1 MRLAAQHPAESGAS
15 IARYAVTPNTPG
27 QDRRSIPDKLRTV
40 TQPEPGEGSNRIDA
54 GGHHAGYRT
63 SLRLIFAA
71 PRRTAAGI
79 LFWGGLLAFAS
90 AAEPV
95 MRFSQKNVR
104 EAVKAVVAAQ
114 LGALQAGQF
123 EAAYVFAARG
133 IRAQF
138 DVRLFG
144 QLMKRGYAP
153 LLQHQQADLGI
164 VRDNGAGTA
173 ELLVTVADRLKR
185 STRYHYWLVNEA
197 AGWRISGVVLEP
209 QPPPGDT

>member
-1 MRLAAQHPAESGAS
+1 METGDHP
-15 IARYAVTPNTPG
+15 T
-27 QDRRSIPDKLRTV
+27 
-40 TQPEPGEGSNRIDA
+40 
-54 GGHHAGYRT
+54 GGRT
-63 SLRLIFAA
+63 SRRLNRAA
-71 PRRTAAGI
+71 YRRAATGL
-79 LFWGGLLAFAS
+79 LFLSGLLAFAC

-104 EAVKAVVAAQ
+104 DAVKAVVGAQ

-138 DVRLFG
+138 DERLFG

-173 ELLVTVADRLKR
+173 ELLVTVVDRLKR

-209 QPPPGDT
+209 QPPAGDT

>member
-1 MRLAAQHPAESGAS
+1 M
-15 IARYAVTPNTPG
+15 
-27 QDRRSIPDKLRTV
+27 
-40 TQPEPGEGSNRIDA
+40 
-54 GGHHAGYRT
+54 
-63 SLRLIFAA
+63 
-71 PRRTAAGI
+71 RTATGL
-79 LFWGGLLAFAS
+79 LFLGGLLAGAC

-104 EAVKAVVAAQ
+104 DAVKAVVVAQ

-123 EAAYVFAARG
+123 EAAYVFAARP

-138 DVRLFG
+138 DERLFA
-144 QLMKRGYAP
+144 QLMKRGYVP

-173 ELLVTVADRLKR
+173 ELRVTVVDHLKR
-185 STRYHYWLVNEA
+185 STRYHYWLVQEA

-209 QPPPGDT
+209 QPPAGDT

>member
-1 MRLAAQHPAESGAS
+1 MEAGDHPA
-15 IARYAVTPNTPG
+15 
-27 QDRRSIPDKLRTV
+27 
-40 TQPEPGEGSNRIDA
+40 
-54 GGHHAGYRT
+54 GGRA
-63 SLRLIFAA
+63 SLRLNRSAFRRAA
-71 PRRTAAGI
+71 TGL
-79 LFWGGLLAFAS
+79 LFLVGLLALAG
-90 AAEPV
+90 ATEPV

-138 DVRLFG
+138 DARLFA

-153 LLQHQQADLGI
+153 LVQHQQADLGI
-164 VRDNGAGTA
+164 VHDNGAGTA
-173 ELLVTVADRLKR
+173 ELRVTVVDRLQR

-209 QPPPGDT
+209 QPPAGDT